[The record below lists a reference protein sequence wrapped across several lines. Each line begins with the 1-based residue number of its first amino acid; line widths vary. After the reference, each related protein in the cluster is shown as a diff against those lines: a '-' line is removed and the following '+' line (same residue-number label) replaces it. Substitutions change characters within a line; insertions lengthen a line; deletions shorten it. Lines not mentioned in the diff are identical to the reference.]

1 MPASPWKRSK
11 RAIQRYLLIAT
22 GVSSMTLGLA
32 LIVSFFAAAAG
43 PSAAGGVDMSQIEGR
58 YTATS
63 LDSTLVAALPKFE
76 SLAASLP
83 AAPPA
88 PPLGAVVPPAAPLGA
103 GQIEGVSVTFYDCLQ
118 QGFCGAI
125 DAESVRQIPPL
136 IEGVN
141 VTFYDCLQQ
150 GFCGAM
156 YNGELVYEG
165 AAACSWDLPIG
176 TRFVIENDPT
186 ERIYV
191 CADRGLLAET
201 WVDIFF
207 YSPNGGWAWQEAVG
221 RYATI
226 HILSVPSS

>member
-32 LIVSFFAAAAG
+32 LIVSFFAAASS
-43 PSAAGGVDMSQIEGR
+43 PSAAGGVDVSQIEGR

-63 LDSTLVAALPKFE
+63 LDSTLIAVLPE
-76 SLAASLP
+76 YEALAASLP

-88 PPLGAVVPPAAPLGA
+88 PPLGAIAPPAAPLGA
-103 GQIEGVSVTFYDCLQ
+103 GQ
-118 QGFCGAI
+118 
-125 DAESVRQIPPL
+125 

-150 GFCGAM
+150 GFCGVM

-191 CADRGLLAET
+191 CVDRGLLAET

-207 YSPNGGWAWQEAVG
+207 YSPNDGWAWQDAVG